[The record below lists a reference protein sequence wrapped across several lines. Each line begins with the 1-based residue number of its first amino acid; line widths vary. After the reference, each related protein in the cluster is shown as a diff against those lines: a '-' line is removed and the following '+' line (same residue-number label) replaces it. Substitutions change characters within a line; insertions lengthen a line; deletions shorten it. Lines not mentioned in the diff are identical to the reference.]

1 MIAPIISLL
10 AVALSGVQAVAPTIG
25 VELNCTVFGD
35 TDFIYTP
42 EATNCVNTYSD
53 KTCDTIYIATPAVQ
67 PVPGASTARP
77 LKCYAA
83 AATDPVNPDLVNAA
97 VSTCPK
103 TCGFCCQSS
112 DYNCPNVRFPRLNC
126 DTILPSQCK
135 DQQWRVIIAQDCP
148 SACGFCNQG
157 GCVDAIPQCPND
169 LSICNNVG
177 MQDFVNLNC
186 QKTCGRCPSTTTP
199 RTGGVTVPGGTCTT
213 YNADSSRT
221 CAAWAANGFCK
232 NEFYSITQRKASCAT
247 TCRIC

>member
-1 MIAPIISLL
+1 MSSIKENGLARFFTTPSFAMIAPIISLL

-35 TDFIYTP
+35 TDVSLYLSSKKKCVIKSFLLSLFQFIYTP

-112 DYNCPNVRFPRLNC
+112 DYNCPNVRCKLLIQKLRRFL
-126 DTILPSQCK
+126 ILLYSPTSQ
-135 DQQWRVIIAQDCP
+135 
-148 SACGFCNQG
+148 
-157 GCVDAIPQCPND
+157 
-169 LSICNNVG
+169 L
-177 MQDFVNLNC
+177 
-186 QKTCGRCPSTTTP
+186 
-199 RTGGVTVPGGTCTT
+199 
-213 YNADSSRT
+213 
-221 CAAWAANGFCK
+221 
-232 NEFYSITQRKASCAT
+232 
-247 TCRIC
+247 